1 MLVCPAGRFMH
12 GVLLEVF
19 VQPGDRVTRGTRLAI
34 LEAMKMQ
41 HELRSE
47 IDGEV
52 LLVPAC
58 AGTQVAADDL
68 LIEIRMD
75 ENAGTAT

>member
-1 MLVCPAGRFMH
+1 
-12 GVLLEVF
+12 
-19 VQPGDRVTRGTRLAI
+19 
-34 LEAMKMQ
+34 MQ

-52 LLVPAC
+52 LLVPARPG
-58 AGTQVAADDL
+58 AQVAADDL

>member
-1 MLVCPAGRFMH
+1 MH
-12 GVLLEVF
+12 GVLVEVF
-19 VQPGDRVTRGTRLAI
+19 VQPGDRVGKGSRLAI

-41 HELRSE
+41 HELHSE
-47 IDGEV
+47 VEGEV
-52 LLVPAC
+52 VLVAAI

-75 ENAGTAT
+75 TL